1 MLVPNYSEWE
11 TRKVTVD
18 ILRLDKENPR
28 LPVDVRNL
36 RQDKIREFLV
46 LNEQV
51 DKIAKLIV
59 SEGFIPFEPIY
70 VVKEGEFFTVLE
82 GNRRTCAL
90 QVLRDPSKA
99 PAAKQRLFKKLAKD
113 INATDIE
120 KVSVIIAP
128 SRAILRKILYLKH
141 ADEAQKKWSR
151 QQKHRFIA
159 DAIFDGKTIND
170 IADELKET
178 LSSVSEAILEI
189 LIQETFLELDLPPDI
204 EEKSIQP
211 KFPLSTVT
219 RVIGSSEF
227 RKYTG
232 IRVEGSSLVAD
243 MDTEN
248 FKLILRKIVTD
259 LVEKKVTS
267 RTLETATDI
276 NGYIEELKKLKV
288 ANGDYDVNDPF
299 AFTPTARQPKKRDD
313 KVRSRPPRKQEK
325 LIANT
330 KTYSTGISKLDSL
343 IQQGQVIPAG
353 SYMLASAL
361 LLRTILEL
369 TVVRIFEAKNERHI
383 AINDKGRTNRLSAIM
398 KELVKRKSWF
408 ADEAYRADL
417 ERFCDENSS
426 QYKHIE
432 TLNRYTHGQYSMPDK
447 ETLNA
452 IWLMIEPLVMMCCDN
467 SVDVK

>member
-46 LNEQV
+46 LNEHV

-90 QVLRDPSKA
+90 QMLRDPSKA
-99 PAAKQRLFKKLAKD
+99 PAAKQRLFKKLSKD
-113 INATDIE
+113 INTIDLE

-170 IADELKET
+170 IASELKET
-178 LSSVSEAILEI
+178 LSSVSEAVLEI
-189 LIQETFLELDLPPDI
+189 LIQEAFLELDLPPDI

-211 KFPLSTVT
+211 TFPLSTVT
-219 RVIGSSEF
+219 RIIGSSE
-227 RKYTG
+227 
-232 IRVEGSSLVAD
+232 
-243 MDTEN
+243 
-248 FKLILRKIVTD
+248 
-259 LVEKKVTS
+259 
-267 RTLETATDI
+267 
-276 NGYIEELKKLKV
+276 
-288 ANGDYDVNDPF
+288 
-299 AFTPTARQPKKRDD
+299 
-313 KVRSRPPRKQEK
+313 
-325 LIANT
+325 
-330 KTYSTGISKLDSL
+330 
-343 IQQGQVIPAG
+343 
-353 SYMLASAL
+353 
-361 LLRTILEL
+361 
-369 TVVRIFEAKNERHI
+369 
-383 AINDKGRTNRLSAIM
+383 
-398 KELVKRKSWF
+398 
-408 ADEAYRADL
+408 
-417 ERFCDENSS
+417 
-426 QYKHIE
+426 
-432 TLNRYTHGQYSMPDK
+432 HG
-447 ETLNA
+447 
-452 IWLMIEPLVMMCCDN
+452 
-467 SVDVK
+467 